1 MIGFM
6 VPTLKGGH
14 VRSFATTEAEL
25 DDIPMRSNERYDILF
40 DIFQLQ
46 QQLKELWP
54 RDRHSKAPPVD
65 KRNEKGLMGNC
76 LLRELKYFDVGR
88 SFLADS
94 LHNVYIGAFVIRDS
108 LCSLLV
114 VSVIYV

>member
-1 MIGFM
+1 M

-25 DDIPMRSNERYDILF
+25 DDIPMRSNERYDILI

-46 QQLKELWP
+46 QQLQELWP
-54 RDRHSKAPPVD
+54 RDRHSKEPPVD

-76 LLRELKYFDVGR
+76 LLRELRYFDVGR
-88 SFLADS
+88 SFLADT
-94 LHNVYIGAFVIRDS
+94 LHNVYIGAFVIEN
-108 LCSLLV
+108 LLHTLLV
-114 VSVIYV
+114 ISITTV